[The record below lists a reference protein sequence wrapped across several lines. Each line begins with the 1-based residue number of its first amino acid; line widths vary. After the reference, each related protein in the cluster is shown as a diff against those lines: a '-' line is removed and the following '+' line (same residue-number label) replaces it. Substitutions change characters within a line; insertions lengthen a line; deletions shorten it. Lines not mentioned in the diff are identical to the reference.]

1 MPLIETGLVLLG
13 KAVSTKLLAAGAGAL
28 AGAGVVKLS
37 SAMVGK
43 LAAAGAGKVVAA
55 QTRAIVAAK
64 LGPAAA
70 AKGAAGIKTVGG
82 KVLEKGTTA
91 AMEHAFQKAKA
102 VASDAHVAPAPG
114 AAPPEAGHRDA
125 ETDRL

>member
-37 SAMVGK
+37 SAVVGK

-55 QTRAIVAAK
+55 QTRAIVVAK

-70 AKGAAGIKTVGG
+70 AKGAAGVKTVGA

-91 AMEHAFQKAKA
+91 AMEHAIRKAKA
-102 VASDAHVAPAPG
+102 RDAQVAPGPG
-114 AAPPEAGHRDA
+114 AAPPEAGRTSA